1 MHQKSF
7 NITGNK
13 IQTSNFLKFTNIQVF
28 EILIIFKLQET
39 YRPNFE
45 KKQRNKCSKK
55 DQSVKTEETFYGNR
69 YLVVPSPQMVVNKS
83 LAKRFTHQNDGAI
96 KTSAVVEATFLGGTK
111 IEYSNEVSIDFMTMI
126 TLSDFLVFFRHFEKK
141 QFFLLI

>member
-1 MHQKSF
+1 MIV
-7 NITGNK
+7 N
-13 IQTSNFLKFTNIQVF
+13 
-28 EILIIFKLQET
+28 LQET
-39 YRPNFE
+39 YRPNFV

-141 QFFLLI
+141 QFFQPIKSIMKTLAAVTKASTLSGYINLIVTAIIL